1 LHGVEGSRGICVG
14 QMEVKQVLPL
24 RLRSGSG

>member
-14 QMEVKQVLPL
+14 QMDGAGVVCHFDVKD
-24 RLRSGSG
+24 